1 MGIAHALILPFP
13 AQGHVIPLMELSHCL
28 ADRGFQITFVNTEYD
43 HGRIVAALRKHELE
57 SDRVRHVSVPD
68 GLAPDED
75 RNNLGRLVEGLHKS
89 MPTSLEEVIRKS
101 NENSGGS
108 KITCMIVDQGM
119 AWALEIAEKLGVR
132 CVVFWPMCA
141 ALLALTMST
150 PKLIDDGIIDEEGFP
165 KGPSTFQ
172 LSDGMP
178 LMETARLLWNVNAG
192 DEAQKLIFH
201 YMNANSR
208 ATKKAE
214 FILCNSFQELESPT
228 FNYAPY
234 VLPIGPLLTGL
245 RLGKPVGHFWSEDT
259 TCMSWLDEQPKNS
272 VIYVAFGSLT
282 IFDQNQFRELAL
294 GLETSGRPF
303 LWVVRPDLTE
313 KTSDAYPSGFKDRL
327 GGRGRI
333 VSWSP
338 QQEVLAHP
346 SLACFI
352 SHCGWNSTMEGVR
365 NGVPFLCWPYFADQF
380 ANQTYICDV
389 WRVGLKMVPGESGII
404 TSAHISSRLEELLG
418 DDGIMA
424 RARTLKEMANRSMEK
439 EGSSFKNLNTFVE
452 AMKTMG
458 IPHALILP
466 FPAQGHVIPLME
478 LSHCL
483 ADQGVEIT
491 FVNTEFDHGRIVAAL
506 GKHEL
511 ESDRVRHVSVPD
523 GLAPDEDRNN
533 LGRLVEGLH
542 KSMPASLEEVIRK
555 NNENCGGNKITCVI
569 VDHNMAWALEIA
581 EKLGV
586 CCVVFWPMCA
596 AILALIMST
605 PKLIDD
611 GIIDEEGF
619 PKSQSTFQLSD
630 GMPLMETARLPWN
643 VNAGDEA
650 QKLIFHYMN
659 ANCRATKKA
668 EFILCNSF
676 QELESPTFNYAP
688 YVLPIGPLLTGL
700 QLGKPVGHFW
710 SEDTTCMSWLDEQ
723 PKNSVIYV
731 AFGSL
736 TIFDQN

>member
-28 ADRGFQITFVNTEYD
+28 ADRGFEITFVNTEFD

-89 MPTSLEEVIRKS
+89 MPTSLEEVIRKN
-101 NENSGGS
+101 NEKSGGS

-141 ALLALTMST
+141 ALLALIMST

-178 LMETARLLWNVNAG
+178 LMETARLPWNVNAG

-228 FNYAPY
+228 FNCASY

-245 RLGKPVGHFWSEDT
+245 RLGKP
-259 TCMSWLDEQPKNS
+259 
-272 VIYVAFGSLT
+272 
-282 IFDQNQFRELAL
+282 
-294 GLETSGRPF
+294 
-303 LWVVRPDLTE
+303 
-313 KTSDAYPSGFKDRL
+313 
-327 GGRGRI
+327 
-333 VSWSP
+333 
-338 QQEVLAHP
+338 
-346 SLACFI
+346 
-352 SHCGWNSTMEGVR
+352 
-365 NGVPFLCWPYFADQF
+365 F

-404 TSAHISSRLEELLG
+404 TSEHISSRLEELLG

-452 AMKTMG
+452 AMK
-458 IPHALILP
+458 
-466 FPAQGHVIPLME
+466 
-478 LSHCL
+478 S
-483 ADQGVEIT
+483 
-491 FVNTEFDHGRIVAAL
+491 
-506 GKHEL
+506 
-511 ESDRVRHVSVPD
+511 
-523 GLAPDEDRNN
+523 
-533 LGRLVEGLH
+533 
-542 KSMPASLEEVIRK
+542 
-555 NNENCGGNKITCVI
+555 ENVHIK
-569 VDHNMAWALEIA
+569 
-581 EKLGV
+581 
-586 CCVVFWPMCA
+586 
-596 AILALIMST
+596 
-605 PKLIDD
+605 
-611 GIIDEEGF
+611 DEE
-619 PKSQSTFQLSD
+619 
-630 GMPLMETARLPWN
+630 
-643 VNAGDEA
+643 
-650 QKLIFHYMN
+650 
-659 ANCRATKKA
+659 
-668 EFILCNSF
+668 
-676 QELESPTFNYAP
+676 
-688 YVLPIGPLLTGL
+688 
-700 QLGKPVGHFW
+700 
-710 SEDTTCMSWLDEQ
+710 
-723 PKNSVIYV
+723 
-731 AFGSL
+731 
-736 TIFDQN
+736 